1 MTLETK
7 MDLNE
12 ETVIK
17 LQELI
22 RVNVDSEQGFRDAA
36 KTVNNYVISQTFE
49 SFAQQ
54 RTENIRELQEFVCDN
69 GEEPVNEGS
78 YAGKVHR
85 LWMDLRGKLNAGNS
99 LIILTEAERGEDY
112 IKEAYEETLKAIPG
126 SAMNDVI
133 LRQYAGVKVVHDR
146 VRNMRNAQAAV
157 A

>member
-1 MTLETK
+1 MTVETK

-12 ETVIK
+12 ETIQK
-17 LQELI
+17 LQDLI
-22 RVNVDSEQGFRDAA
+22 RINVDSEQGFREAA
-36 KTVNNYVISQTFE
+36 RTVNNYVISQTFD

-54 RTENIRELQEFVCDN
+54 RTENIRELQIFVTDN

-85 LWMDLRGKLNAGNS
+85 LWLDLRGKLHEENS
-99 LIILTEAERGEDY
+99 LTVLAEAERGEGY
-112 IKEAYEETLKAIPG
+112 IKSAYEEVLKAIPG

-133 LRQYAGVKVVHDR
+133 LRQYAEVKVVHDR
-146 VRNMRNAQAAV
+146 VRNMRHAQAAV